1 MKKQRVIIRL
11 LLTCLLLLLYGVQLL
26 AGTAQNVYVI
36 PVKETID
43 PGLAKFVERSY
54 REAQGLQAEMVL
66 LEVDTPGGRVDA
78 ALQIRDVIR
87 QSSIP
92 TTALVQGGAISA
104 GALVTLACQQIA
116 MVPGSTIGDAEP
128 RVGNERADEKYVS
141 YWAKELSSTAQ
152 ANGRDPLIAIAMAD
166 RDAGYPGLAEKGKL
180 LTLTYMEAEKV
191 GYTDFVVQDRSELL
205 TKLSLQAA
213 QIIEAKLSA
222 AEKITRIITNP
233 YVAPFLLTLGIAGII
248 IEVFTIGWG
257 IAGTVGVLSLIL
269 YFWGHLLAG
278 FSGWEAILLF
288 LFGMIL
294 LAVEAF
300 MPGFGIPGFTGIG
313 CIFTSIVLA
322 APSWETGLI
331 SLVIALVGSII
342 LLLIS
347 FKVLTKRRFWDRLIL
362 RFKYEK
368 DTGYVPQS
376 QDLGV
381 FTGKQGVALTTLRP
395 AGTMEL
401 EDGTRLDVVTEG
413 EFVPHGEKIEV
424 VRVEGARIVVREKK
438 NEEGQ

>member
-1 MKKQRVIIRL
+1 M
-11 LLTCLLLLLYGVQLL
+11 
-26 AGTAQNVYVI
+26 
-36 PVKETID
+36 
-43 PGLAKFVERSY
+43 
-54 REAQGLQAEMVL
+54 
-66 LEVDTPGGRVDA
+66 
-78 ALQIRDVIR
+78 QIRDVIR

-152 ANGRDPLIAIAMAD
+152 ANGRDPLIAVAMAD

-180 LTLTYMEAEKV
+180 LTLTYVEAEKV
-191 GYTDFVVQDRSELL
+191 GYTDFVVKDRSELL
-205 TKLSLQAA
+205 TKLSLQDA

-222 AEKITRIITNP
+222 AEKITRIVTNP
-233 YVAPFLLTLGIAGII
+233 YVAPLLLTLGIAGII

-288 LFGMIL
+288 LLGIIL

-347 FKVLTKRRFWDRLIL
+347 FKILTKRRFWDRLIL

-376 QDLGV
+376 RDLGA
-381 FTGKQGVALTTLRP
+381 FAGKQGTALTTLRP

-413 EFVPHGEKIEV
+413 EFIPHGEKIEV
-424 VRVEGARIVVREKK
+424 IRVEGARIVVREKK